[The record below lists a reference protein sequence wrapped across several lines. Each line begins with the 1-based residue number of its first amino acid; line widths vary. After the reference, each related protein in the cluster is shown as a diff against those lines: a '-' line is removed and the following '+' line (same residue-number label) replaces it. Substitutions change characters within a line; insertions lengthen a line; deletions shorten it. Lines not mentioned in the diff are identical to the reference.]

1 MPKLL
6 RYFIFVLSEIK
17 RIYLDTS
24 LCNVSECKTPAIQQ
38 NYYKKALIYHSITDK
53 KFASSWLSFEKYIYE
68 DKK

>member
-6 RYFIFVLSEIK
+6 RYFIFVLSEIWQS
-17 RIYLDTS
+17 RSTS
-24 LCNVSECKTPAIQQ
+24 LCNVSEYKTPAIQQ